1 MSSNIQIPKICKN
14 CLNEFVARTTVT
26 KYCSPKCGKQ
36 ANKKIRREG
45 KLQTVREETE
55 RIKRL
60 PIELLNSKQFLTISQ
75 TCELLSISRWTVS
88 RAIKNNTL
96 NAAKIGKRVLIRR
109 IDLDKLFEQNEPNE
123 QLPNELPKPK
133 KYSIEECYCI
143 SEILQKY
150 NISQTALQNLIKRNE
165 IPKFPKG
172 KFVYVP
178 KVLID
183 NLLS

>member
-1 MSSNIQIPKICKN
+1 MSSKIQIPKICKN

-26 KYCSPKCGKQ
+26 KYCSHKCSQ
-36 ANKKIRREG
+36 THYKKR
-45 KLQTVREETE
+45 KREEKLRTTLE
-55 RIKRL
+55 ETQTIKRL

-109 IDLDKLFEQNEPNE
+109 IDLDKLFEQN
-123 QLPNELPKPK
+123 QNELPIQNEPTKPK
-133 KYSIEECYCI
+133 NYTIEECYSITEIQTKYTI
-143 SEILQKY
+143 SPVPLQK
-150 NISQTALQNLIKRNE
+150 LIKRNE
-165 IPKFPKG
+165 LPKIKKG
-172 KFVYVP
+172 KFVYIP
-178 KVLID
+178 KTLID